1 MPGPVIAAIQA
12 QKRPREPDDAFSLA
26 LIATGVMGTP
36 TVGTAAIWSSYVD
49 DHRYTACHDIAA
61 QLVDVLQ
68 AVPLAAPTAVGAGP
82 LAPGVGHHNIG
93 VGRFLKVD
101 YGAHSFTLL
110 NHAGVVEC
118 IEGWA
123 GRPPFT
129 VGQCLFQRADEIMT
143 DAATA
148 QAAFAGLLSA
158 VQATRRAAVDDISRA
173 GLGGFGNINVVPA
186 LTISAYPLAP
196 AATIAVRYRAL
207 VDTALEWA
215 RDAREHQRGRFTCS
229 ACLEYHG
236 WTRSWFGNTWGR
248 CGGAMC
254 GKVYCPAC
262 KARLVTF
269 VFAGA
274 NVPRCTCAQAVDDI
288 DWNLVV

>member
-26 LIATGVMGTP
+26 LIATGAMGTP

-49 DHRYTACHDIAA
+49 DNRYTACHDIAA

-68 AVPLAAPTAVGAGP
+68 TAPLAAPTAVGAGP
-82 LAPGVGHHNIG
+82 LAPGVGQNNIG

-129 VGQCLFQRADEIMT
+129 VGQCLFQRADEILT
-143 DAATA
+143 DSGAA
-148 QAAFAGLLSA
+148 QGAFAGMLSPI
-158 VQATRRAAVDDISRA
+158 RANRELAVDAISRA
-173 GLGGFGNINVVPA
+173 GLGGFGNTNVVPT
-186 LTISAYPLAP
+186 LTISAYPLAQP
-196 AATIAVRYRAL
+196 ATIAARYRAL
-207 VDTALEWA
+207 VNTALDWA

-229 ACLEYHG
+229 ACLEFHG
-236 WTRSWFGNTWGR
+236 WTRSWFGRTWGR
-248 CGGAMC
+248 CGDVMC
-254 GKVYCPAC
+254 SKVYCPTC
-262 KARLVTF
+262 KAGLLTF
-269 VFAGA
+269 QFNGG
-274 NVPRCTCAQAVDDI
+274 NVPRCTCGHSVDDI
-288 DWNLVV
+288 DWSRVV